1 MTAHASCVP
10 DQVNA
15 ALHVGCVGD
24 PLAAEERGHQ
34 QHDANAGGFGH
45 LARTDVV
52 HPCAHQQRDGNG
64 RGNREQ
70 PPRTVAQRVDDD
82 EREHG
87 QKDDH
92 DREDG
97 DHGGHARDRV
107 DFLLR
112 HLAQRLAVAADRR
125 AEHDHVLHGAAEHD
139 AGNQPDRAGQKPE
152 LGGQRRADERPRA
165 GDGREMMARC
175 HPLVGRTEVA
185 AVVEALGRSRAAI
198 VEAKHR
204 VSEVARVEAIR
215 HQVGAYAGDDEP
227 PGADGLAARQGQHA
241 EGGRAEHRNHYPD
254 RNRKQLFHGLYR
266 QNDASASI
274 DRASLDE
281 QEPSRQLGAINGC
294 LH

>member
-15 ALHVGCVGD
+15 ALQVGCVGH
-24 PLAAEERGHQ
+24 PLTAQERGHQ
-34 QHDANAGGFGH
+34 QHDANCGGFGH

-52 HPCAHQQRDGNG
+52 HPRAHQQRDGNG

-70 PPRTVAQRVDDD
+70 PPRTVTQRVDDH
-82 EREHG
+82 EREHC

-97 DHGGHARDRV
+97 DHGGHARDRI
-107 DFLLR
+107 DFFFR

-139 AGNQPDRAGQKPE
+139 ACNQPDCAGEKAE
-152 LGGQRRADERPRA
+152 LGGQRRPYERSGA
-165 GDGREMMARC
+165 GNGREMMTRC

-198 VEAKHR
+198 VETKHGI
-204 VSEVARVEAIR
+204 SEVARVEAVR

-227 PGADGLAARQGQHA
+227 PGADGLSARQGEHA
-241 EGGRAEHRNHYPD
+241 EGCRAEYRNHDPHG
-254 RNRKQLFHGLYR
+254 NGKELFHGFYRRNDESALYNAPVSTNR
-266 QNDASASI
+266 SPFVNWAQ
-274 DRASLDE
+274 
-281 QEPSRQLGAINGC
+281 
-294 LH
+294 